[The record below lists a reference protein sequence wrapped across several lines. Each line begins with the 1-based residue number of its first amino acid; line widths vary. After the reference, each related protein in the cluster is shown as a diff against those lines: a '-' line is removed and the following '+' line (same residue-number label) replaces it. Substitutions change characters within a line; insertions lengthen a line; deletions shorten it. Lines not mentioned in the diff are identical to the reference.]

1 MNQLKNKS
9 KFLRRCL
16 VPDQKL
22 LAVRRKGKGL
32 FAVDGNH
39 STNFRRSVYAGAVE

>member
-1 MNQLKNKS
+1 MNELKNKS
-9 KFLRRCL
+9 KFLR
-16 VPDQKL
+16 DQKL

>member
-1 MNQLKNKS
+1 MNELKNKS
-9 KFLRRCL
+9 KFLRDVWYL
-16 VPDQKL
+16 TKS
-22 LAVRRKGKGL
+22 KGKGL